1 MASNKLV
8 RPTNALSQVLKRTEF
23 TLGIIIILLFM
34 LAATFTK
41 NFTSAYNLTNLTK
54 QGAIVG
60 VMAVAQTVVII
71 TGGIDI
77 SGGAI
82 AGLGCMAMALL
93 QTHTETPFV
102 VTILACIAVTI

>member
-1 MASNKLV
+1 MASNRQV
-8 RPTNALSQVLKRTEF
+8 RPQNALSQVFKRTEF
-23 TLGIIIILLFM
+23 TLGIIIILLFL
-34 LAATFTK
+34 LAGTFTK

-82 AGLGCMAMALL
+82 AGLGCMTMADRKS
-93 QTHTETPFV
+93 V
-102 VTILACIAVTI
+102 V